1 MPPEEVAP
9 QSGLPASIARLAAG
23 VVALRPGPLA
33 ELRRMD
39 VGGAGTSAFWR
50 LMVEN
55 GLDGSEHWLQ
65 FLRLLALLTPRGE
78 PGPHKHL
85 HNPKRAL
92 GTALADSDY
101 PEPRLLRFLAL
112 PLVARATALERMVR
126 WLAANDSGPGID
138 CLELFLLLR
147 SGKVQHSRKLAE
159 HYYRA
164 ADRGAKAQEAQQ

>member
-1 MPPEEVAP
+1 MPPEEVVPPPSLA
-9 QSGLPASIARLAAG
+9 ASIARLAAG

-33 ELRRMD
+33 ELRRME
-39 VGGAGTSAFWR
+39 VGGAGTGAFWR

-55 GLDGSEHWLQ
+55 GLDGSEHWLH

-85 HNPKRAL
+85 HNPKRAF
-92 GTALADSDY
+92 GAALADSGY

-112 PLVARATALERMVR
+112 PLEARATALERMVR
-126 WLAANDSGPGID
+126 WLATNDSGPGID

-147 SGKVQHSRKLAE
+147 SDKVQHRRKLAE
-159 HYYRA
+159 QYYRA
-164 ADRGAKAQEAQQ
+164 ADRSAKAQETQE